1 MPTMIYRGF
10 LVDLM
15 IMVGLSIM
23 QVYLVVNKLRNNMP
37 LSVKVSIGI
46 LVGALTAMIAR
57 NPVDTLA
64 LLAILG
70 VAVATIRVLVFIVE
84 DI

>member
-46 LVGALTAMIAR
+46 LVGALTAMIGH